1 MILFTCII
9 FELSSEIFYSELMI
23 KFISLQCGLIHFFL
37 SHYQESMTTLKIIYE
52 KITALRQVVCT
63 KCEVRSCTIKA
74 PIRPV
79 LENLFSN
86 KESEKV
92 LVFSYGILYSF
103 RLSIFIYRY
112 ISFIVCKLLSLNSY

>member
-1 MILFTCII
+1 
-9 FELSSEIFYSELMI
+9 MI

-103 RLSIFIYRY
+103 RYIYLSIY
-112 ISFIVCKLLSLNSY
+112 IFYCMQVIIIEFVLRCC

>member
-9 FELSSEIFYSELMI
+9 FELSSEIFYSGLMI

-103 RLSIFIYRY
+103 RLSIY
-112 ISFIVCKLLSLNSY
+112 IFYCMQVIIIEFVLRCC